1 MAEEWRA
8 SMKNNFKSKELSS
21 GRVILRI
28 MKDSL
33 GIIHW
38 LLLATVL
45 SIGSAYLAM
54 TAPEILGNLTNQIYD
69 LIDIGISIDTS
80 LFINRVATLAIVY
93 LLSALLGA
101 LTKAVMNYS
110 VSSFFTCKIR
120 IKMSEKIAKIPV
132 KTVDS
137 TPNGEFIS
145 RMTNDVSIMGGSI
158 HDIFGVIING
168 VIQLVMITIIIF
180 GADPIM
186 ALAVILFVP
195 LSLTVSA
202 ILASKSEKHFNNS
215 RTQSGKL
222 YSICEENLACF
233 DAVKIFSIE
242 KSQNSK
248 YREATKEYADHS
260 AKGYFVSGLVSPIVG
275 LINNLSYVAIC
286 VIGAYLVINGRVN
299 VGALVAF
306 IMYTK
311 LFSGPLESIANGM
324 SMIQSTIASARR
336 VYEYLDSEEMDE
348 IEPKGN
354 VNVRGEVDFINVCF
368 SYTDTKPLIEN
379 LNLHVNPGEKVAIV
393 GPTGGGKTTIVNIL
407 MRFYDAKSGKV
418 LVDGKDITEMSR
430 NDVREMFGMVL
441 QDTVLFSGTVYDN
454 IAYGKE
460 GATQDEIMIAAKK
473 AHIDSFIDALPNGYN
488 TEINEDSTNI
498 SAGQKQLLTIARAYL
513 SDRPILI
520 LDEATSNVDT
530 RTELLIQQTMDELM
544 KGRTAFVIAHRLSTI
559 ENADIILV
567 VDNGHIVEKGKHS
580 ELLKKN
586 GLYSKIYN
594 SQYPKIQEI

>member
-1 MAEEWRA
+1 
-8 SMKNNFKSKELSS
+8 MKNNIKSKGLSS
-21 GRVILRI
+21 ARVILRI
-28 MKDSL
+28 VKDSL

-38 LLLATVL
+38 LALATVL

-69 LIDIGISIDTS
+69 LLDIGTPIDTS
-80 LFINRVATLAIVY
+80 LFNSRIITLVVVY
-93 LLSALLGA
+93 LLSTLLSA

-120 IKMSEKIAKIPV
+120 IKMSEKIARIPIKV
-132 KTVDS
+132 VDS

-168 VIQLVMITIIIF
+168 VIQLVMISVIIF
-180 GADPIM
+180 AQEPIM
-186 ALAVILFVP
+186 AAAVIVFVP
-195 LSLTVSA
+195 LSLVFSA
-202 ILASKSEKHFNNS
+202 ILASKSEKHFDNS
-215 RTQSGKL
+215 RTQAGKL

-233 DAVKIFSIE
+233 DAVKIFSVE
-242 KSQNSK
+242 EVQNEK
-248 YREATKEYADHS
+248 YRDVTQKYADYS

-286 VIGAYLVINGRVN
+286 VIGAYLVINGSVN

-336 VYEYLDSEEMDE
+336 VYEYLDGEEMDE
-348 IEPKGN
+348 TESIGDIAVKG
-354 VNVRGEVDFINVCF
+354 EIDFIDVCF
-368 SYTDTKPLIEN
+368 SYTDDKPLIEN

-407 MRFYDAKSGKV
+407 MRFYDSKSGQV
-418 LVDGKDITEMSR
+418 LVDGRDITAMSR
-430 NDVREMFGMVL
+430 TDVREMFGMVL
-441 QDTVLFSGTVYDN
+441 QDTILFSGSVYDN

-460 GATQDEIMIAAKK
+460 GATKAEVMEVARK
-473 AHIDSFIDALPNGYN
+473 AHIDSFIDALPNGYD

-559 ENADIILV
+559 ENADVILV
-567 VDNGHIVEKGKHS
+567 VDNGHIVEQGRHVD
-580 ELLKKN
+580 LLKQN
-586 GLYSKIYN
+586 GLYSKIYS
-594 SQYPKIQEI
+594 SQYPKK

>member
-1 MAEEWRA
+1 MK
-8 SMKNNFKSKELSS
+8 KNNTKTKGLSS
-21 GRVILRI
+21 STVVLRI

-38 LLLATVL
+38 LSLATVL

-69 LIDIGISIDTS
+69 LLDVGTPIDTS
-80 LFINRVATLAIVY
+80 LFNNRIITLAVVY
-93 LLSALLGA
+93 LLSALLAA

-120 IKMSEKIAKIPV
+120 IKMSEKIARIPIKV
-132 KTVDS
+132 VDS
-137 TPNGEFIS
+137 TPNGEFVS

-168 VIQLVMITIIIF
+168 VIQLVMISVIIF
-180 GADPIM
+180 TQEPIM
-186 ALAVILFVP
+186 AVAVIVFVP
-195 LSLTVSA
+195 LSLVISA
-202 ILASKSEKHFNNS
+202 VLASKSEKHFNDS

-242 KSQNSK
+242 RTQNEK
-248 YREATKEYADHS
+248 YKEVTKKYADYS

-286 VIGAYLVINGRVN
+286 VIGAYLVINGQVN

-336 VYEYLDSEEMDE
+336 VYEYLDGEEMEE
-348 IEPKGN
+348 IEPEGN
-354 VNVRGEVDFINVCF
+354 VSVKGAVDFVDVCF
-368 SYTDTKPLIEN
+368 SYTDDKPLIEN
-379 LNLHVNPGEKVAIV
+379 LNLHVNPGEKIAIV

-407 MRFYDAKSGKV
+407 MRFYDSKSGKV
-418 LVDGKDITEMSR
+418 LVDGKDITTMSR
-430 NDVREMFGMVL
+430 TNVREMFGMVL
-441 QDTVLFSGTVYDN
+441 QDTMLFSGSVYEN

-460 GATQDEIMIAAKK
+460 GATRDEVMEAARK
-473 AHIDSFIDALPNGYN
+473 AHIDSFIDALPNGYD

-544 KGRTAFVIAHRLSTI
+544 NGRTAFVIAHRLSTI
-559 ENADIILV
+559 ENADVILV
-567 VDNGHIVEKGKHS
+567 VDNGHIVEQGKHS
-580 ELLKKN
+580 ELLGQN
-586 GLYSKIYN
+586 GLYSKIYY
-594 SQYPKIQEI
+594 SQYPKNKKRI

>member
-1 MAEEWRA
+1 MR
-8 SMKNNFKSKELSS
+8 MKNKTEAKGLSS
-21 GRVILRI
+21 ARVIARI
-28 MKDSL
+28 VKDSF

-38 LLLATVL
+38 LLLATAL
-45 SIGSAYLAM
+45 SIVSAYLAM
-54 TAPEILGNLTNQIYD
+54 KAPEILGDLTDQIYD
-69 LIDIGISIDTS
+69 LLDEGIALDNS
-80 LFINRVATLAIVY
+80 LFKYRIVILAAVY

-120 IKMSEKIAKIPV
+120 VKMSEKIAKIPI
-132 KTVDS
+132 KIVDS

-168 VIQLVMITIIIF
+168 VIQLVMISIIIF
-180 GADPIM
+180 SQEPIM
-186 ALAVILFVP
+186 AIAVIVFVP
-195 LSLTVSA
+195 FSLILSA
-202 ILASKSEKHFNNS
+202 ILASKSEKHFDAS
-215 RTQSGKL
+215 RAESGKL
-222 YSICEENLACF
+222 YSICEENLTCF

-242 KSQNSK
+242 RSQNEK
-248 YREATKEYADHS
+248 YKSVTKKYADYS
-260 AKGYFVSGLVSPIVG
+260 ANGYFISGLVSPIVG

-286 VIGAYLVINGRVN
+286 IIGAYLVIEERVN

-336 VYEYLDSEEMDE
+336 VYEYLDGEEMDE
-348 IEPKGN
+348 IEPQGSIS
-354 VNVRGEVDFINVCF
+354 VRGEVDFIDVCF
-368 SYTDTKPLIEN
+368 SYTDDKPLIKD
-379 LNLHVNPGEKVAIV
+379 LNLRVSPGQKVAIV

-407 MRFYDAKSGKV
+407 MRFYDAVSGKI
-418 LVDGKDITEMSR
+418 LVDGRDITSMSR

-441 QDTVLFSGTVYDN
+441 QDTMLFSGTVYDN

-460 GATQDEIMIAAKK
+460 GATRDEVMDAARK
-473 AHIDSFIDALPNGYN
+473 AHIDSFIDALPKGYD

-544 KGRTAFVIAHRLSTI
+544 RGRTAFVIAHRLSTI

-567 VDNGHIVEKGKHS
+567 VDNGNIVEKGKHA
-580 ELLKKN
+580 ELLKQN

-594 SQYPKIQEI
+594 SQYPKA